1 MTDTSPSHPA
11 VPRRAADLRRL
22 LRRETRRVAAPE
34 LALYVHGS
42 AGTVRVS
49 DPATGGRA
57 TAEATAALAALREL
71 PDGAGPAAAIEAVR
85 SAT

>member
-1 MTDTSPSHPA
+1 MTDASTSHPT

-22 LRRETRRVAAPE
+22 LRRETRRLAATE
-34 LALYVHGS
+34 LGLYVHGS

-49 DPATGGRA
+49 DRATGARA
-57 TAEATAALAALREL
+57 TAGATAAMAALREL

-85 SAT
+85 GAT